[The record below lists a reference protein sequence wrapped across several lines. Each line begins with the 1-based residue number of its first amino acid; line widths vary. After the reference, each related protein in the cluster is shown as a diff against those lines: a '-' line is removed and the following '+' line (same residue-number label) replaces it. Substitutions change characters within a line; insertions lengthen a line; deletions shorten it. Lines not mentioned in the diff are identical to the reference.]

1 MTSNYSTTARRMV
14 STASP
19 LDSKFG
25 RYLIN
30 CIFDKKLGYFCF
42 WNFVWQCDVI
52 RWSQWKFGGL

>member
-30 CIFDKKLGYFCF
+30 
-42 WNFVWQCDVI
+42 
-52 RWSQWKFGGL
+52 SE